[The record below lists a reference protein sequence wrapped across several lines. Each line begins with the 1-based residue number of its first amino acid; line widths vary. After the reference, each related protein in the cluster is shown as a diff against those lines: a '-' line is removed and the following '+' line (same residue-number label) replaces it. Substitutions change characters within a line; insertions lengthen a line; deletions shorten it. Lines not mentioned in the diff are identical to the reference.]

1 MASFEELL
9 NKVIKED
16 VEAVQIPDK
25 DQMWEKIQEGFKT
38 QPHKKSFSV
47 RQIAAV
53 AVLLLCFGALM
64 MTQFSDQ
71 TVAFGDKIISMF
83 VSQTPDNITVD
94 TVVKDP
100 VIQDSPKKISYEEAL
115 KILPP
120 NFNIKKI
127 LPSGFKLT
135 DIYLEH
141 KLELTAFIMLQ
152 YTDGH
157 RVIEVREENIIGDMA
172 SSENF
177 NPDVK
182 IEKVNIKGYPAI
194 LARLDELVLCSYTTR
209 NMIYHIRG
217 ELSNEE
223 AKEILESL

>member
-9 NKVIKED
+9 KKSIQED
-16 VEAVQIPDK
+16 VEAVHIPDG

-38 QPHKKSFSV
+38 EPRKKSFSV

-53 AVLLLCFGALM
+53 AVLLLCFGALTM
-64 MTQFSDQ
+64 IQFSAQ
-71 TVAFGDKIISMF
+71 TVALGDKIISMF
-83 VSQTPDNITVD
+83 VSQTPDSVIID

-115 KILPP
+115 RILPR

-141 KLELTAFIMLQ
+141 KLENTAFIMLE
-152 YTDGH
+152 YTDGA
-157 RVIEVREENIIGDMA
+157 RVIEVREQNIIGDMA
-172 SSENF
+172 SSESF
-177 NPDVK
+177 NPDMK
-182 IEKVNIKGYPAI
+182 IEKVVIKGFTAI
-194 LARLDELVLCSYTTR
+194 IARLDKVVLCSYTTR

-217 ELSNEE
+217 EITNEQV
-223 AKEILESL
+223 KKILESL